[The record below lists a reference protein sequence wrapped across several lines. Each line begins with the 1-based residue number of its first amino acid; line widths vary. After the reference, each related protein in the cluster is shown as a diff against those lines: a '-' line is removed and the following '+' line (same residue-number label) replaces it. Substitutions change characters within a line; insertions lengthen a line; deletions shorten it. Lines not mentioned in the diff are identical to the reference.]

1 MRTLTHLDEFRRE
14 AQNALFTK
22 QQAISVTL
30 RLLELEK
37 NSQENTDQESV
48 ILEQAMRKAEFRYI
62 DQTKTETDRMLDECG
77 VARITAQDIIEAIN
91 ALLFDVQ

>member
-37 NSQENTDQESV
+37 NSQENTDQESA
-48 ILEQAMRKAEFRYI
+48 ILLWWRNAISIRPRRRQTGCSRMRCRPYYRAGYHQAN
-62 DQTKTETDRMLDECG
+62 
-77 VARITAQDIIEAIN
+77 AR
-91 ALLFDVQ
+91 F

>member
-30 RLLELEK
+30 RLLEL
-37 NSQENTDQESV
+37 DRPD
-48 ILEQAMRKAEFRYI
+48 ARRMRCRPYYRAGYHRSHQCPSF
-62 DQTKTETDRMLDECG
+62 
-77 VARITAQDIIEAIN
+77 
-91 ALLFDVQ
+91 

>member
-30 RLLELEK
+30 RLLEL
-37 NSQENTDQESV
+37 
-48 ILEQAMRKAEFRYI
+48 AEFRYI